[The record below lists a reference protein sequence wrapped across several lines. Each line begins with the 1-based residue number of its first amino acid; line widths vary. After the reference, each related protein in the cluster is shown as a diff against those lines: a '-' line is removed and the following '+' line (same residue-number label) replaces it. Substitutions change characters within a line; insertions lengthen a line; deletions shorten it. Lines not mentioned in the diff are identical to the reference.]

1 MYAHTPTIFLMV
13 FTASLALAVSV
24 ATLVPVGAGKREGM
38 LLWAMG
44 LGLYALTYFLFGQR
58 GQVSDFLSV
67 VLGNVA
73 LSASLAMIT
82 HAMLVFQQRQW
93 PAWRI
98 WAPVVTVFA
107 MLIAFDH
114 GTVRLLTMAIVLGM
128 QSLVLVLIV
137 VQRIHVTIGRGKYLI
152 IGGLLTAIG
161 LFVSRL
167 VGVALG
173 VEQSV
178 SVNSPSALQ
187 AITHQL
193 GLVVVIFLTVGFVIM
208 TKERSD
214 ALNLVLAMRDELT
227 QLHNRRAIL
236 EALNRQ
242 LAAARRN
249 QMPVSVLMLDVD
261 SFKALNDR
269 FGHMGGDRVLREIA
283 STIQSSLRG
292 QDVAGRMGGEEF
304 LVLLPYS
311 TAADAVN
318 IAERLRQSI
327 SDVDCLNRCGLAT
340 RISVSVGAAEFDPLR
355 HGEGDELVQE
365 ADQAL
370 YRAKSRGRNCVEMAR
385 VPAAAVA

>member
-1 MYAHTPTIFLMV
+1 
-13 FTASLALAVSV
+13 
-24 ATLVPVGAGKREGM
+24 
-38 LLWAMG
+38 
-44 LGLYALTYFLFGQR
+44 
-58 GQVSDFLSV
+58 
-67 VLGNVA
+67 
-73 LSASLAMIT
+73 
-82 HAMLVFQQRQW
+82 
-93 PAWRI
+93 
-98 WAPVVTVFA
+98 
-107 MLIAFDH
+107 
-114 GTVRLLTMAIVLGM
+114 
-128 QSLVLVLIV
+128 
-137 VQRIHVTIGRGKYLI
+137 VTIGRGKYLI

-167 VGVALG
+167 VGVVLG

-214 ALNLVLAMRDELT
+214 ALNVVLAMRDELT
-227 QLHNRRAIL
+227 QLHNRRATL
-236 EALNRQ
+236 EALSRQ

-249 QMPVSVLMLDVD
+249 RMPVSALMLDVD
-261 SFKALNDR
+261 NFKALNDR

-304 LVLLPYS
+304 LVVLPYS
-311 TAADAVN
+311 TVQDAAQ

-327 SDVDCLNRCGLAT
+327 SDVDCLHRCGLAT

-355 HGEGDELVQE
+355 DGDGDELVQE

-385 VPAAAVA
+385 APAAAVA